1 MIIESHAHYS
11 HKRYDGT
18 FRYLTGQLTAEEGNR
33 DGLLKR
39 LRESGVALCIEPA
52 IDFDSNRL
60 TAALYRQHPDFFQRR
75 IRHYRIH
82 SGKSCTCG
90 GL

>member
-33 DGLLKR
+33 A
-39 LRESGVALCIEPA
+39 RERP
-52 IDFDSNRL
+52 
-60 TAALYRQHPDFFQRR
+60 LYRCVTSKPL
-75 IRHYRIH
+75 IRVIR
-82 SGKSCTCG
+82 
-90 GL
+90 LL

>member
-33 DGLLKR
+33 DGSLRTDYPRELAELLPLLTSLWLLPSVFPATKGEMKR
-39 LRESGVALCIEPA
+39 K
-52 IDFDSNRL
+52 
-60 TAALYRQHPDFFQRR
+60 FQLSL
-75 IRHYRIH
+75 IH
-82 SGKSCTCG
+82 I
-90 GL
+90 

>member
-39 LRESGVALCIEPA
+39 LRESGVACA
-52 IDFDSNRL
+52 SSRHRL
-60 TAALYRQHPDFFQRR
+60 
-75 IRHYRIH
+75 
-82 SGKSCTCG
+82 
-90 GL
+90 

>member
-39 LRESGVALCIEPA
+39 RPVHRARH
-52 IDFDSNRL
+52 RL
-60 TAALYRQHPDFFQRR
+60 
-75 IRHYRIH
+75 
-82 SGKSCTCG
+82 
-90 GL
+90 

>member
-39 LRESGVALCIEPA
+39 LRESGV
-52 IDFDSNRL
+52 DRKSTRL
-60 TAALYRQHPDFFQRR
+60 NSSHVR
-75 IRHYRIH
+75 
-82 SGKSCTCG
+82 
-90 GL
+90 